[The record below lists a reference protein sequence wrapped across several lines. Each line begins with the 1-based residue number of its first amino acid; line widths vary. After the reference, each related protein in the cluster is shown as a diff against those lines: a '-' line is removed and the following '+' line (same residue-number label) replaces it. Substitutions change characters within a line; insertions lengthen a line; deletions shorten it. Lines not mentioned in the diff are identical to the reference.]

1 MACERNNVNPD
12 NTNDNFNNDTSSYK
26 PKVVNNAVTDIEGN
40 VYDAVEINGRMW
52 MNSNLKTKKYANGTN
67 ISWNFDYCYPN
78 NDLSNIDKYGVL
90 YRWDIATENQA
101 SSNYPS
107 GVQGICPDGWH
118 IPSVVEWKSMLE
130 YLQDMHQFQCGDC
143 SECIA
148 KSLSSDNGWAYS
160 GIECTPGNNMS
171 TNNTTGFSAMPA
183 GCYYVPG
190 QNQSGEIT
198 GFGTSAWFWCS
209 DCGNRYA
216 SIITLNYQSE
226 AYGVSTIY
234 GRGMASVRCVKN

>member
-1 MACERNNVNPD
+1 MKHFFILTITFLPLFFMACERNNVNPD

-101 SSNYPS
+101 SSPS
-107 GVQGICPDGWH
+107 SSGRLCDWESLLAGRYFLLTDTLRLSTYLMRSEPERSTLDG
-118 IPSVVEWKSMLE
+118 PERTK
-130 YLQDMHQFQCGDC
+130 
-143 SECIA
+143 
-148 KSLSSDNGWAYS
+148 
-160 GIECTPGNNMS
+160 
-171 TNNTTGFSAMPA
+171 
-183 GCYYVPG
+183 
-190 QNQSGEIT
+190 
-198 GFGTSAWFWCS
+198 
-209 DCGNRYA
+209 
-216 SIITLNYQSE
+216 
-226 AYGVSTIY
+226 
-234 GRGMASVRCVKN
+234 